1 MDINRVTLVGRLVR
15 DPEVVKVA
23 GGKSVTRLSLATV
36 HARKL
41 ADGTTQNSVA
51 FHAVAL
57 WGTLGEKAAAM
68 TRKGKRVLVEGRLQY
83 FPSRKDAEDER
94 PRSEIVGDTLV
105 LLDPKPATPAGAQ
118 GKA

>member
-15 DPEVVKVA
+15 DPERVEIP
-23 GGKSVTRLSLATV
+23 GGNIVTRLSLATV
-36 HARKL
+36 HGHKL
-41 ADGTTQNSVA
+41 ADGTTQDSVA

-57 WGTLGEKAAAM
+57 WGTLGEKAVAYLG
-68 TRKGKRVLVEGRLQY
+68 KGKRVLVEGRLQY
-83 FPSRKDAEDER
+83 YPSRQDAEDER

-105 LLDPKPATPAGAQ
+105 LLDPKPAGAQ